1 MQIKTIINEEINC
14 LTKAIKDGKNP
25 YHMFSLATI
34 NNNKAEVRTVVLREV
49 DTTPLKI
56 YFNADYRSPKVAQLN
71 DSPLCSALFY
81 DIERRIQLRL
91 SCLAIIHYNSKISKK
106 IWDKTA
112 LQSKKCYMGSYAP
125 STRLEDWD
133 PNIPLK
139 YLKKDPELE
148 DSKKGYKNFAH
159 IELEIIDLEVLQLRH
174 DGHIRCGFNNKKE
187 YFFISP

>member
-1 MQIKTIINEEINC
+1 
-14 LTKAIKDGKNP
+14 
-25 YHMFSLATI
+25 
-34 NNNKAEVRTVVLREV
+34 
-49 DTTPLKI
+49 
-56 YFNADYRSPKVAQLN
+56 
-71 DSPLCSALFY
+71 
-81 DIERRIQLRL
+81 
-91 SCLAIIHYNSKISKK
+91 
-106 IWDKTA
+106 
-112 LQSKKCYMGSYAP
+112 MGSYAP